1 MTTTTKSLLTRAM
14 MQQDG
19 CWLTLAI
26 IVLKSLSSWLRHQ
39 TCLLLHQ
46 GKMDAEHA
54 TVMWSDADVGM
65 TAQHVIMQHLVGFFG
80 NKFIVPEAAQSTI
93 WLCIQCHQSLL
104 WQSTWTGL

>member
-1 MTTTTKSLLTRAM
+1 
-14 MQQDG
+14 
-19 CWLTLAI
+19 
-26 IVLKSLSSWLRHQ
+26 
-39 TCLLLHQ
+39 
-46 GKMDAEHA
+46 MDAEHA

-104 WQSTWTGL
+104 